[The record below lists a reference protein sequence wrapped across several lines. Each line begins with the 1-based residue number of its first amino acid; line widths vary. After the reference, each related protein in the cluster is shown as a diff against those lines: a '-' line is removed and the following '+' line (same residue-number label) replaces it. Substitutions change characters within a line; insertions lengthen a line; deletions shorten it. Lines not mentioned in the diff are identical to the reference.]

1 VNPRRLSELLLPL
14 LVLGGGIVL
23 LLNTLDVVSWAV
35 WEEIARF
42 WPVLLIAIG
51 VSGILRGLKGG
62 SS

>member
-1 VNPRRLSELLLPL
+1 M
-14 LVLGGGIVL
+14 L

-35 WEEIARF
+35 WEDIARF

>member
-1 VNPRRLSELLLPL
+1 MNPRRLSELLLPL

>member
-1 VNPRRLSELLLPL
+1 MNPRRLSELLLPL

-35 WEEIARF
+35 WEDIARF
-42 WPVLLIAIG
+42 WPMLLIAIG

>member
-1 VNPRRLSELLLPL
+1 MNPRRLSELLLPL

-35 WEEIARF
+35 WEDIARF

>member
-1 VNPRRLSELLLPL
+1 VNPRRLSERLLPL

-35 WEEIARF
+35 WEDIARF

-51 VSGILRGLKGG
+51 ASGILRSLKGG

>member
-35 WEEIARF
+35 WEDIARF

-51 VSGILRGLKGG
+51 VSGVLRGLKGG

>member
-23 LLNTLDVVSWAV
+23 LLNTLNVVSWAV
-35 WEEIARF
+35 WEDIARF